1 MTSKFQLLIDGEH
14 REGSDGAA
22 VDVINP
28 ATGDSL
34 GQVAYGSSADIENAL
49 AAARRGLNSWQAVP
63 AWERGRILKDA
74 AGIIRRDAD
83 RIARI
88 LTLEQGK
95 ILSQARDEVHRAA
108 DFIEWGGEQARRIA
122 GRIVPGRQ
130 AGQRIEVQP
139 HPIGVVAALTPWNF
153 PMALAA
159 KKFAGALAAGCAIIC
174 KPSQETPGCVLAMG
188 EALLEAGVHPAA
200 LAVVFGDAN
209 QVSTQLIESPVIAK
223 ITFTGSI
230 PIGKKLAAAAGLHMK
245 PVTMELGGHAPVIVC
260 GDADPEA
267 TAELLARAKFT
278 NAGQIC
284 LCPSRFLVEE
294 SIAERFARRFAE
306 VAKGLKVGD
315 GLDPTTDVGPLANER
330 RVEAIS
336 RLVDDARERG
346 ATILAGGGRLGECGF
361 FYAPTVLREV
371 PDDAAV
377 LHEEPFGPIAPILPF
392 SDEEAMLEAANGLEF
407 GLSAYV
413 FTRDGRRQRRLVDA
427 LQYGAVSVNGSLTH
441 LPETPLGGWKD
452 SGIGT
457 EGGIEILEPYTITK
471 HVNLA

>member
-1 MTSKFQLLIDGEH
+1 MSSTFQLLINGER
-14 REGSDGAA
+14 RESSEGVA

-34 GQVAYGSSADIENAL
+34 GQVAYGSPADIENAINI
-49 AAARRGLNSWQAVP
+49 AQGGQQSWQSVP

-74 AGIIRRDAD
+74 ASIIRRDAD

-95 ILSQARDEVHRAA
+95 VLSQARDEVLRAA

-200 LAVVFGDAN
+200 LAIVFGDAN
-209 QVSTQLIESPVIAK
+209 AVSTQLIESSVIAK
-223 ITFTGSI
+223 VTFTGSI
-230 PIGKKLAAAAGLHMK
+230 PIGKRIAAMAGLHMK
-245 PVTMELGGHAPVIVC
+245 SVTMELGGHAPVVVC
-260 GDADPEA
+260 GDVDPEA
-267 TAELLARAKFT
+267 TAELLARAKFA

-284 LCPSRFLVEE
+284 LSPSRFFVEE
-294 SIAERFARRFAE
+294 SIADRFATRFAE
-306 VAKGLKVGD
+306 VAAGLTVGD
-315 GLDPTTDVGPLANER
+315 GLDPATEVGPLANER
-330 RVEAIS
+330 RVEAIV
-336 RLVDDARERG
+336 RLVDDARQRG
-346 ATILAGGGRLGECGF
+346 AKVLAGGDRLDGPGF
-361 FYAPTVLREV
+361 FYAPTVLADV
-371 PDDAAV
+371 PAEAAI
-377 LHEEPFGPIAPILPF
+377 LHEEPFGPVAPILPF
-392 SDEEAMLEAANGLEF
+392 TDEEVMLQAANGLEF

-413 FTRDGRRQRRLVDA
+413 FANDGKRQRRLVDA
-427 LQYGAVSVNGSLTH
+427 LQCGAVSVNAGLTH
-441 LPETPLGGWKD
+441 LPEAPLGGWKD

-457 EGGIEILEPYTITK
+457 EGGIEILEPYTVTK
-471 HVNLA
+471 HVHLA

>member
-1 MTSKFQLLIDGEH
+1 MSSRFQLLIDGEH
-14 REGSDGAA
+14 REGPEGLA

-34 GQVAYGSSADIENAL
+34 GGVAYGSPADIANAL
-49 AAARRGLNSWQAVP
+49 DAARRGLLSWQAVP

-74 AGIIRRDAD
+74 ATIIRRDVD

-122 GRIVPGRQ
+122 GRIVPGRH

-153 PMALAA
+153 PIALAA

-174 KPSQETPGCVLAMG
+174 KPGCVLAMA

-200 LAVVFGDAN
+200 LAVVFGDAS

-230 PIGKKLAAAAGLHMK
+230 PIGKRLAAAAGLQMK

-260 GDADPEA
+260 RDMDPEA
-267 TAELLARAKFT
+267 TAELLVRAKFT

-284 LCPSRFLVEE
+284 LCPSRFFVED

-306 VAKGLKVGD
+306 VAAGLTVGD
-315 GLDPTTDVGPLANER
+315 GLDPATDMGPLANER

-336 RLVDDARERG
+336 RLVGDARERG
-346 ATILAGGGRLGECGF
+346 ARILAGGDRLHDRGF
-361 FYAPTVLREV
+361 FYAPTVLADV
-371 PDDAAV
+371 PADAAI
-377 LHEEPFGPIAPILPF
+377 LHEEPFGPVAPILPF
-392 SDEEAMLEAANGLEF
+392 ADEEAMLKAANGLEF
-407 GLSAYV
+407 GLAAYV
-413 FTRDGRRQRRLVDA
+413 FTNDGKRQRRLLDA

-441 LPETPLGGWKD
+441 LPEAPLGGWKE

-457 EGGIEILEPYTITK
+457 EGGIEILEPYTVTK
-471 HVNLA
+471 HVNIA